1 MAAHLAEP
9 RHTTPKSV
17 MQAVLKLADP
27 YLQYLS
33 HSFILRR
40 VALIVPQ
47 AWGISVVV
55 FVLIRLIPGDPAY
68 YYGGTTATPEEITAI
83 HHRLGLDQPIYAQ
96 YVIYLQNL
104 LHGNLGISLVTSR
117 PVLED
122 ITNRFPATLELI
134 TLPLMIFLVVGV
146 PLGAFAARRPRGLAS
161 RLTQI
166 YGLVAGSL
174 PDFWWGL
181 VLVFVLFTTLHV
193 APSPVGQL
201 DIGVDPPRSL
211 THMYAVDALLTG
223 DWPAVSSAA
232 AHLLL
237 PALTLAFIYGG
248 PITKHMTTSM
258 TTVLKAPYL
267 WYGTMCG
274 LSRSTLLQY
283 AVRNALLPVVTMTG
297 LTYVYLLSAAVLIET
312 VFSWGGLGQ
321 YAVQAIGS
329 SDYNAVGG
337 VVLVTTVAGL
347 VLYLVLDILYAVI
360 DPRIRLE

>member
-1 MAAHLAEP
+1 VAAYLAQP
-9 RHTTPKSV
+9 GHARKSIV
-17 MQAVLKLADP
+17 QAVMKLADP
-27 YLQYLS
+27 YFQYLR

-40 VALIVPQ
+40 LALIVPQ
-47 AWGISVVV
+47 VWGISVIV
-55 FVLIRLIPGDPAY
+55 FVLVRLIPGDPAY
-68 YYGGTTATPEEITAI
+68 YYGGTTATPEEIAAI
-83 HHRLGLDQPIYAQ
+83 HHRLGLDQPLYDQ
-96 YVIYLQNL
+96 YVIYLKNL
-104 LHGNLGISLVTSR
+104 LHGDLGTSLVTSR
-117 PVLED
+117 PVLQD
-122 ITNRFPATLELI
+122 ITDRFPATLELI
-134 TLPLMIFLVVGV
+134 TLTLMVFLIVGV

-211 THMYAVDALLTG
+211 TRMFVVDALLTA
-223 DWPAVSSAA
+223 DWPAFISAA
-232 AHLLL
+232 SHLLL
-237 PALTLAFIYGG
+237 PAFTLAFIYGG
-248 PITKHMTTSM
+248 PITKHMRTSM
-258 TTVLKAPYL
+258 TTILNAPYL

-274 LSRSTLLQY
+274 LSRSTLLRY

-297 LTYVYLLSAAVLIET
+297 ITYIYLISAAVLVET

-360 DPRIRLE
+360 DPRIRLA